1 MLSEK
6 RKARRSSLE
15 RRAWIDLGDGS
26 SMVECL
32 LRDISDTGA
41 KLLFTAPKEL
51 PDQFILR
58 LSMDGRVAR
67 KCRVAWKSG
76 NEIGVAFVAHLVS
89 GTLGDV
95 HLDVQI
101 IEA

>member
-1 MLSEK
+1 
-6 RKARRSSLE
+6 
-15 RRAWIDLGDGS
+15 
-26 SMVECL
+26 MVECM

-41 KLLFTAPKEL
+41 KLLLIVPKEL

-67 KCRVAWKSG
+67 KCRVSWKSD
-76 NEIGVAFVAHLVS
+76 NEIGVTFLAHLVG
-89 GTLGDV
+89 GTLGNV
-95 HLDVQI
+95 HPDLQI